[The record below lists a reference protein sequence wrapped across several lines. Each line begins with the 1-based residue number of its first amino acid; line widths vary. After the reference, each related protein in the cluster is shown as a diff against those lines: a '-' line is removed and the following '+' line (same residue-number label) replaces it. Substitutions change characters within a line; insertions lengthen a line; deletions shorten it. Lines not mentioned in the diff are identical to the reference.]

1 MSITID
7 LNPNLEKE
15 LESLV
20 EIEDI
25 NISLL
30 VQQFLEGLIKEKR
43 QPSAWELGQDLFG
56 KYGSGQSNLA
66 KDSKKILQ
74 RIKKVE
80 LNYQISNVSSGNVET
95 LFNELL

>member
-7 LNPNLEKE
+7 LNPILEKE

-20 EIEDI
+20 ETEGM
-25 NISLL
+25 NVSLL
-30 VQQFLEGLIKEKR
+30 VQQFLENLIQEKR

-66 KDSKKILQ
+66 KDRKKIL
-74 RIKKVE
+74 REKIHAKHHP
-80 LNYQISNVSSGNVET
+80 N
-95 LFNELL
+95 

>member
-20 EIEDI
+20 ETESV
-25 NISLL
+25 NVSLL

-43 QPSAWELGQDLFG
+43 QPSAWELG
-56 KYGSGQSNLA
+56 
-66 KDSKKILQ
+66 KDSFGADKTH
-74 RIKKVE
+74 E
-80 LNYQISNVSSGNVET
+80 GNIAQNT
-95 LFNELL
+95 KALLKARFKNAS

>member
-1 MSITID
+1 MSITIELD
-7 LNPNLEKE
+7 PSLEKE

-30 VQQFLEGLIKEKR
+30 VQQFLESLIQEKR

-56 KYGSGQSNLA
+56 KYGSGQGNLA
-66 KDSKKILQ
+66 KDRKKIL
-74 RIKKVE
+74 REKIHAKHH
-80 LNYQISNVSSGNVET
+80 LN
-95 LFNELL
+95 